1 MYSLYSWGSPFE
13 ELGIYSFDPAC
24 VSVQAYMQLCKVE
37 WKLHRTS
44 NTAISPNNCLPAIV
58 YNNTHVESGFWRI
71 VQFLKNEG
79 FDLNSRLDSQQLSQS
94 TAYIS
99 LIQDCLVDALLFS
112 WYLVSEN
119 FADAIRPRMAKSFG
133 FPLSLIVPTQIK
145 DYAEERLRYRGI
157 KSEIETTDST
167 PESAEVGSSG
177 TDSRL
182 QSLKS
187 KIPRIYLL
195 AKEGFRRHADKSAH
209 PVYVQ
214 AAGCLDLLSK
224 KLGDNSY
231 FFGDTPS
238 ALDAVAYG
246 YLSLI
251 IRPDLPQNTLKDIVV
266 TKYPNLAALCDRI
279 HSQLEKPVFAKD
291 ESWVQGIV
299 SAVRHSVVDALP
311 LFSQAHRSSKD
322 EPGDPEMGEKTK
334 SVVGALFVFFGYI
347 IYNGVFSS
355 SGK

>member
-13 ELGIYSFDPAC
+13 ELGIYSFDPSC

-44 NTAISPNNCLPAIV
+44 NTAISPNSCLPALV
-58 YNNTHVESGFWRI
+58 YNNTLVESGFWRI
-71 VQFLKNEG
+71 VQFLKSEG
-79 FDLNSRLDSQQLSQS
+79 YDLNSRLDSQQLSQS

-99 LIQDCLVDALLFS
+99 LIQDSLVDALLFS
-112 WYLVSEN
+112 WYMVSEN
-119 FADAIRPRMAKSFG
+119 FADTIRPRMAKTFG
-133 FPLSLIVPTQIK
+133 FPLSLLVPTQIK

-157 KSEIETTDST
+157 ASEVGTTDAKS
-167 PESAEVGSSG
+167 ESAEAGSPG

-214 AAGCLDLLSK
+214 ASDCLELLSK
-224 KLGDNSY
+224 KLGDKSY

-251 IRPDLPQNTLKDIVV
+251 IRPDLPQNTLKDILS
-266 TKYPNLAALCDRI
+266 TKYPNLVALCDRI
-279 HSQLEKPVFAKD
+279 HSQLEKPEFAND
-291 ESWVQGIV
+291 EGWVHGIV
-299 SAVRHSVVDALP
+299 SAIKHSVVDALP
-311 LFSQAHRSSKD
+311 LSFLAHKSAKD
-322 EPGDPEMGEKTK
+322 EPEDPELGDKAR

-347 IYNGVFSS
+347 VYNGVFSNS
-355 SGK
+355 AK